1 MIFNDRSF
9 ISSNK
14 DAIAERV
21 SMLMKII
28 TIKSSIPHIDTIQP
42 TYIVQ
47 KFHNDETESGDY
59 HSQDDNAFHAFII
72 NAIQSD
78 DRVDSNIINVN
89 NNRTKTN
96 FIKNHLDDL
105 DKFDYN
111 KLNKLNICH
120 SSKNKNLG
128 LEKMQMQM
136 QIGRRNCINSKTQT
150 TSTFDTDTDSNLD
163 PEMIITINRKSLI
176 S

>member
-1 MIFNDRSF
+1 MPY
-9 ISSNK
+9 
-14 DAIAERV
+14 
-21 SMLMKII
+21 
-28 TIKSSIPHIDTIQP
+28 TDTIQS
-42 TYIVQ
+42 TYILQ
-47 KFHNDETESGDY
+47 KFHNDETESR
-59 HSQDDNAFHAFII
+59 DDNAFHAFVI
-72 NAIQSD
+72 NAIHSD
-78 DRVDSNIINVN
+78 DRDDIIYV

-96 FIKNHLDDL
+96 FIKSHLDDL

-111 KLNKLNICH
+111 NKLNKLNVCH

-128 LEKMQMQM
+128 LKQM

-163 PEMIITINRKSLI
+163 PEMMIIINTKSLI